1 MTNTQKR
8 IATAFYYGA
17 RDFKDVYKS
26 ANNKKLEYYNTLI
39 EYAES
44 LGGELRILTA
54 DKKGFTVGI
63 LYFDAESGKSRMKFV
78 TGYKIADFEVGDY
91 VKFARRVYA
100 SNVNKTVK
108 RAWKFN

>member
-17 RDFKDVYKS
+17 RDFRDVYKS
-26 ANNKKLEYYNTLI
+26 ANNKKLEYYNTLM
-39 EYAES
+39 EYAEE

-54 DKKGFTVGI
+54 DKQGFTVGI
-63 LYFDAESGKSRMKFV
+63 LYTDGNCKSRMKFV